1 MVVVVLVV
9 VVVLLVVLVVVLVV
23 VMVVLVVVMVTVM
36 VVLVVLVVV
45 LAQCGLGEDGG
56 CCISETCCE
65 ILRPTGPTS
74 LRRKGPTCFQ

>member
-1 MVVVVLVV
+1 MLVV

-23 VMVVLVVVMVTVM
+23 VVMVVLVVVMVVVM

-45 LAQCGLGEDGG
+45 LALCGLGEDGG
-56 CCISETCCE
+56 CCISETCCQ